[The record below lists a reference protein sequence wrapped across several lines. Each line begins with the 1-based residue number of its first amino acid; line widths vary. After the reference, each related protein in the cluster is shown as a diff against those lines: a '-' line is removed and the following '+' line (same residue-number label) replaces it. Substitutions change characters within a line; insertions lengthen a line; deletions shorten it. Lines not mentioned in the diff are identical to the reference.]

1 MLDYDWENSVG
12 YWVCTTSHALRRALG
27 TRLAREG
34 ITLRQ
39 FEVLAWLSCKGSG
52 SQAELAEHLGIEPNT
67 LAGVVSRMER
77 DGLLERRNCQQDR
90 RKNTI
95 HPTEKSEEIWHSV
108 TDSCH
113 EVRSQATA
121 GFTPEELTQFRQLCE
136 RIRENLNEPAVS
148 NDPAGLTPCAAPLP
162 VPAATVRN
170 PSVAVRPM
178 NGLK

>member
-1 MLDYDWENSVG
+1 MLDYDWEHSIG

-27 TRLAREG
+27 ARLAREG

-77 DGLLERRNCQQDR
+77 DGLLERRNCQLDR

-95 HPTEKSEEIWHSV
+95 HPTEKAEEIWNSV
-108 TDSCH
+108 TISCH
-113 EVRSQATA
+113 EVRNQATRSFSA
-121 GFTPEELTQFRQLCE
+121 EELALFRELCD
-136 RIRENLNEPAVS
+136 RIRENLNDPSELQEPAVAGPLAVGS
-148 NDPAGLTPCAAPLP
+148 PASKTA
-162 VPAATVRN
+162 
-170 PSVAVRPM
+170 
-178 NGLK
+178 